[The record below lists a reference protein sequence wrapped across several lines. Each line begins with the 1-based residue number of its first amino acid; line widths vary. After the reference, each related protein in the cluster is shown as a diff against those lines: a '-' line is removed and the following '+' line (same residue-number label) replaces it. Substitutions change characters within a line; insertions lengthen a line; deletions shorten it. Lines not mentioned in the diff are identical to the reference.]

1 MSDQTRQ
8 VPDPV
13 SRLAAETWKKW
24 RGQIAEAA
32 PVSRGNGLNGHDGP
46 PDAEAETWK
55 TPEQRMVEKIRR
67 RMGQYPEWYESDP
80 DRLAATVCAEI
91 DRIGAT
97 LARTLPTSRIAVD
110 VWLIPLS
117 VFNWL
122 VEDGNGVRFVRG
134 ALSAWSDAQDFNAA
148 NIVGLDSGQK
158 LNRREAFL
166 EIAPPLLKA
175 VLDQLM
181 DSGIWI
187 SFGQKFTGP
196 EFTALIM
203 RVQCE
208 PRDGR

>member
-1 MSDQTRQ
+1 MSDQSRQ
-8 VPDPV
+8 VPAPV
-13 SRLAAETWKKW
+13 SRLAAEAWKRW
-24 RGQIAEAA
+24 RGQIADAA
-32 PVSRGNGLNGHDGP
+32 PVSRPNGLNGHDGP
-46 PDAEAETWK
+46 PEAETWK
-55 TPEQRMVEKIRR
+55 TPEERMVEKIRR
-67 RMGQYPEWYESDP
+67 RMSQYPEWYESDP

-91 DRIGAT
+91 DRIGDK
-97 LARTLPTSRIAVD
+97 LARTLPTSRAAVD
-110 VWLIPLS
+110 VWQIPLS

-148 NIVGLDSGQK
+148 NIVGLDPVEK
-158 LNRREAFL
+158 LKRREAFL
-166 EIAPPLLKA
+166 DIAPPLLKA

-203 RVQCE
+203 RGQCE
-208 PRDGR
+208 PREGR